1 MVSPGTR
8 SRTAVFHGTTDTDE
22 KHRSP
27 AGERSPDLNRSRPSF
42 CLAVILHLIVTFA
55 EMPRTCFDISSLISI
70 VMTYGSSSL
79 SYTYF
84 VQG

>member
-22 KHRSP
+22 THRSR
-27 AGERSPDLNRSRPSF
+27 ARERSPDLNRSRPSF

-55 EMPRTCFDISSLISI
+55 EMLRTCFDISSLISI
-70 VMTYGSSSL
+70 VMMTYGSSSL
-79 SYTYF
+79 NCYF
-84 VQG
+84 C